1 MPPLN
6 WAHICQPRTNGGLGI
21 RRATDFNR
29 AMLAKTSA
37 KTSWHLS
44 TNNYHLA

>member
-1 MPPLN
+1 MPPLK
-6 WAHICQPRTNGGLGI
+6 WAHICQPRTNGDLGI

-29 AMLAKTSA
+29 AMLAKTS
-37 KTSWHLS
+37 WHLS